1 MCCWFCLTSS
11 VRWQKEPLPFDATA
25 VCTVWSTQQSFLVS
39 YLYWI
44 FGIYLML
51 WLNRVSLKNLL
62 KMTFELYA
70 NCFWFTMWPK
80 RPRTTQKLFSFLFI
94 HYVGCCLCYYLYN
107 LWNSGLHRR
116 QKYHLLPASFAFLLP
131 LHQVD
136 CDITCIFACRLVKLV
151 LSQDGKTPFDNNLSV
166 TAFPGMFDCSLVV

>member
-1 MCCWFCLTSS
+1 MAWVEDDLKDFVTDHELCLWCINNSAHFILFTNWTFQIALSYVCCWFCLTSS

-25 VCTVWSTQQSFLVS
+25 VCIVWSTQQSFLVS

-62 KMTFELYA
+62 KVTFELYA
-70 NCFWFTMWPK
+70 NCFWFTMWSK

-94 HYVGCCLCYYLYN
+94 HYVGCCLCYYLYKP
-107 LWNSGLHRR
+107 LKFRPA
-116 QKYHLLPASFAFLLP
+116 QKTKYHLLPASFAFLLP
-131 LHQVD
+131 LH
-136 CDITCIFACRLVKLV
+136 
-151 LSQDGKTPFDNNLSV
+151 
-166 TAFPGMFDCSLVV
+166 